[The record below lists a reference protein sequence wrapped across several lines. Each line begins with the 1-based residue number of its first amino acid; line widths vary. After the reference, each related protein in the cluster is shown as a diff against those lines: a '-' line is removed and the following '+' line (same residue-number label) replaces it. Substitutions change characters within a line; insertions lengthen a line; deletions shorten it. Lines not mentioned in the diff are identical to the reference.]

1 MCESSCCL
9 HHCTPECLLLS
20 FKLQTS
26 KFWLQFDP
34 SDLLLMADFLTPH
47 WPAHKFLFFGLHVLK
62 SNVAFFVYIKK
73 LNKCNTTAVI
83 KAGRGVTPGLTWCHP
98 YFYFLFF
105 CCFIPASPPAAPT
118 TCALA
123 HIQYSACA
131 YMQTCTLKLS
141 SKSCGTHSCHV
152 TPFPFFSLFG
162 VMLIV
167 GCQWLCSLLLWD
179 ATRGWEGDVSMVTP
193 VAKGGV

>member
-1 MCESSCCL
+1 M
-9 HHCTPECLLLS
+9 
-20 FKLQTS
+20 
-26 KFWLQFDP
+26 
-34 SDLLLMADFLTPH
+34 
-47 WPAHKFLFFGLHVLK
+47 LK

-152 TPFPFFSLFG
+152 TPFPFFFSFWSYAYCGMSVTVLITIMGCHTG
-162 VMLIV
+162 VGGGRLHGNP
-167 GCQWLCSLLLWD
+167 GC
-179 ATRGWEGDVSMVTP
+179 
-193 VAKGGV
+193 